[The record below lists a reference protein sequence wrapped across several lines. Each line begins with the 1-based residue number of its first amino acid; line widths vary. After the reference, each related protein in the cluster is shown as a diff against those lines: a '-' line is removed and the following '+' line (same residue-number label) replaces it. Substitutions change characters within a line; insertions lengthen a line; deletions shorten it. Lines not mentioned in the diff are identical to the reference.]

1 MFIDSEVIHG
11 VNDILG
17 VLPDTPES
25 EVAELVGNTF
35 EGTIWG
41 GIGDRLVRVFKHI
54 QNNVPAYINPQS
66 AVTLGGSAIAGEG
79 AMQIQE
85 NAEQNQNVENQNL
98 DEEKK
103 TLNFED
109 RIKQSSEM
117 PNDDLMASAGL
128 GPIFRSIV
136 RETAKRLPNKGTGEQ
151 MFNQLKNTPGVKS
164 SELKWTGLDDFLKGK
179 KNVTKE
185 EVQDYLKATSLDV
198 SEVKFGGPQRELL
211 QDTIKRKNAFEK
223 NWLNDR
229 KRDDA
234 LKEMIESPGF
244 DREGYIRDGINYD
257 YVEVFDAASQTYTS
271 FPFNAFKM
279 LYDDTFNAARKT
291 VKNPEGTVFKVPKL
305 ELEKFK
311 IEDEI
316 RNFRKSGGQP
326 KFESYT
332 EPGGEDYTELVF
344 KIKKGGMDV
353 GIPTEVRGNKLLN
366 TKQGVFSTTETRE
379 MNKSNFMTTTPFKS
393 PAHMDIK
400 SEIAHVRFKTRN
412 LNDMKVLTVEEM
424 QSDFAT
430 AVRKGQMDMPGLDD
444 LEKQVV
450 QDFPFK
456 NTWYEMTTKRLIR
469 YAADNGFDAVAIPK
483 GSVIQDRYGLTRRID
498 DFNITY
504 FDEVRGEVGLMARDQ
519 NGVTQIDEIFT
530 FDRIKNE
537 FGETVLNRILKKGP
551 KVDDSDDYQKIILD
565 KTIEIGGEG
574 KTQLYNVA
582 IPKFMKKYGKKWNAK
597 VYEDRIGR
605 KVYDDEIDDM
615 VDLDPIDDIPVTIIQ
630 LTDDMKK
637 SVQTDGQA
645 LFSLFGLSVG
655 AEMVSD
661 SIQNNN
667 ISQTTN

>member
-1 MFIDSEVIHG
+1 
-11 VNDILG
+11 
-17 VLPDTPES
+17 
-25 EVAELVGNTF
+25 
-35 EGTIWG
+35 
-41 GIGDRLVRVFKHI
+41 
-54 QNNVPAYINPQS
+54 
-66 AVTLGGSAIAGEG
+66 
-79 AMQIQE
+79 
-85 NAEQNQNVENQNL
+85 
-98 DEEKK
+98 
-103 TLNFED
+103 
-109 RIKQSSEM
+109 
-117 PNDDLMASAGL
+117 
-128 GPIFRSIV
+128 
-136 RETAKRLPNKGTGEQ
+136 
-151 MFNQLKNTPGVKS
+151 
-164 SELKWTGLDDFLKGK
+164 
-179 KNVTKE
+179 
-185 EVQDYLKATSLDV
+185 
-198 SEVKFGGPQRELL
+198 
-211 QDTIKRKNAFEK
+211 
-223 NWLNDR
+223 
-229 KRDDA
+229 
-234 LKEMIESPGF
+234 
-244 DREGYIRDGINYD
+244 
-257 YVEVFDAASQTYTS
+257 
-271 FPFNAFKM
+271 
-279 LYDDTFNAARKT
+279 
-291 VKNPEGTVFKVPKL
+291 
-305 ELEKFK
+305 
-311 IEDEI
+311 
-316 RNFRKSGGQP
+316 
-326 KFESYT
+326 
-332 EPGGEDYTELVF
+332 
-344 KIKKGGMDV
+344 
-353 GIPTEVRGNKLLN
+353 
-366 TKQGVFSTTETRE
+366 
-379 MNKSNFMTTTPFKS
+379 
-393 PAHMDIK
+393 
-400 SEIAHVRFKTRN
+400 
-412 LNDMKVLTVEEM
+412 MKVLTVEEM